1 MRPPSFSFK
10 RPDGFAYDVTRQGDE
25 TVVALAGELDM
36 SSAPEFAVCLDRLR
50 ASCVATV
57 VVDLTA
63 LEFCDSSGL
72 AVFANF
78 QACRAAGDA
87 AGAAPALAAGRAA
100 ALVDLS
106 RRPPRSTAAFPRA
119 GPARKLT
126 TAPGGGWP
134 SRPTALEGREGGP

>member
-10 RPDGFAYDVTRQGDE
+10 RPDGFTYDVTRQGDE

-50 ASCVATV
+50 ASCVSTV
-57 VVDLTA
+57 VVDLSA

-78 QACRAAGDA
+78 QERAGQQ
-87 AGAAPALAAGRAA
+87 GSR
-100 ALVDLS
+100 LVL
-106 RRPPRSTAAFPRA
+106 RRPSQQVERLLSLTCLDGLLEARQRSRERD
-119 GPARKLT
+119 GPA
-126 TAPGGGWP
+126 
-134 SRPTALEGREGGP
+134 S